1 MNYALYIILRPLLHN
16 RENQFFRSFGIY
28 FSVERDF
35 FLLLATEKKL
45 WTSSFK
51 ISFFS
56 AVYIMKKRKIL
67 LTRTYLISTPILLHS
82 VDIGQFILSLF
93 EQIISIF
100 WSTNNHI
107 FDLVFSTLMVKT
119 SCET

>member
-1 MNYALYIILRPLLHN
+1 MLYILFCARYYIIARTNSFDPLAFSFQWNAIL
-16 RENQFFRSFGIY
+16 
-28 FSVERDF
+28 

-67 LTRTYLISTPILLHS
+67 LTRTYLISTPILPHS